1 MERVGL
7 VTRLAIHIIVCP
19 RESNSLHLTEK
30 KKKLKFAIFA
40 FLLQKSIYFR
50 KFCLMQRLVA
60 PLL

>member
-30 KKKLKFAIFA
+30 KILKFAIFA

-50 KFCLMQRLVA
+50 KFCLLQRLVA